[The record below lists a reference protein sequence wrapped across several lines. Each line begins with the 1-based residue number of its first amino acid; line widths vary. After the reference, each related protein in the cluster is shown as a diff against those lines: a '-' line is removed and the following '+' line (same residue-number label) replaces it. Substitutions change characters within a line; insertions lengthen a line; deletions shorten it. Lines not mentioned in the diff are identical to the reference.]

1 VNIDVARSTWLTLG
15 AARVARVVGLVN
27 AMPDSV
33 INLH

>member
-1 VNIDVARSTWLTLG
+1 MNIDMAHSTWLTLG
-15 AARVARVVGLVN
+15 PARVAMVVGLVN